1 MSKEA
6 FLKALV
12 ESIAEEETSKHAC
25 NFPRY
30 ENEGEALEAFA
41 RIALLQRGD
50 RVYFNRT
57 QPAIFMAWGDNEA
70 TAHLM
75 FYNEERKHMAG
86 VETPAGN
93 MTLQPFYDKLED

>member
-6 FLKALV
+6 FLQALA
-12 ESIAEEETSKHAC
+12 ESIAEEESSRREC

-30 ENEGEALEAFA
+30 ENEGEAIEAFA
-41 RIALLQRGD
+41 RIAHLQRGD

-57 QPAIFMAWGDNEA
+57 QAAIFMAWGDNKG

-75 FYNEERKHMAG
+75 FYNEKRKHIVG

-93 MTLQPFYDKLED
+93 LTLQPFYDKLED